1 MDNEFDHFVLKIE
14 VKPVAFHGKTVRVNI
29 PQSLWIKI
37 RREVLVNQNYKC
49 SICSFEP
56 EENEMR
62 KLHVHEIERYDFENG
77 VCELES
83 LNLICVKCHAF
94 HHMRRTQLTS
104 TKEQM
109 EDLISHFL
117 EVNDFDR
124 IDYDIYK
131 LQVSS
136 EIRNK
141 KNRSELM
148 PDQIK
153 FKVTGEI
160 PYKKEVIA
168 HLKKR
173 ELYID

>member
-1 MDNEFDHFVLKIE
+1 MSNNYDHFALKIE
-14 VKPVAFHGKTVRVNI
+14 AKPAAFHGKTVRVNL
-29 PQSLWIKI
+29 PQSLWTKI
-37 RREVLVNQNYKC
+37 RKEVLEIGGYKC
-49 SICSFEP
+49 TICSFTP
-56 EENEMR
+56 EENGMR
-62 KLHVHEIERYDFENG
+62 NLHVHEIERYDFENG
-77 VCELES
+77 ICELET

-94 HHMRRTQLTS
+94 HHMGRTQLIS

-117 EVNDFDR
+117 EVNECDR

-148 PDQIK
+148 SDQIK